1 MSSIG
6 FDNYLVNQAVK
17 EKPKR
22 LKVSKSGISKY
33 FKLHKFFRKI
43 TEDSQEAY
51 ERRQGLQK
59 HKAWAGACFES

>member
-6 FDNYLVNQAVK
+6 FDNYLVNQTVK

-33 FKLHKFFRKI
+33 FKLHKIFREI
-43 TEDSQEAY
+43 AENPQEAY
-51 ERRQGLQK
+51 EGRQGL
-59 HKAWAGACFES
+59 